1 MTNSSDIFIHLQS
14 NVEYFPENDETVIFQ
29 IHCTKT
35 NTCPVK
41 IWTYYT
47 NEYVE
52 FPPYSFIQG
61 AIYPIVVYK
70 MEFDENEAS
79 FIGYKRSH
87 NSSNNFIR
95 KGMLQNYM
103 NKKK

>member
-1 MTNSSDIFIHLQS
+1 MTNSSDIFIHLES
-14 NVEYFPENDETVIFQ
+14 NVEYYPENDETVIFQ

-41 IWTYYT
+41 IWTYVS
-47 NEYVE
+47 NESIE

-61 AIYPIVVYK
+61 AIYPIVVFK
-70 MEFDENEAS
+70 IEFDEKEAS

-87 NSSNNFIR
+87 HASNNFIR
-95 KGMLQNYM
+95 KGMLNYYA